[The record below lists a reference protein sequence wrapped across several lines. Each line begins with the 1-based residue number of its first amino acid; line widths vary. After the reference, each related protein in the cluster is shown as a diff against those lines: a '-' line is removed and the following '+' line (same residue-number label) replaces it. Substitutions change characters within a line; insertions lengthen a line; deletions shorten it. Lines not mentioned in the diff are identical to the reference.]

1 MRHSKRAHRADLYF
15 NSGAYSILVRI
26 FAGYAPAMLL
36 LAQFTL
42 LTAANARFFV
52 VVRQHIMMGWVIQVY
67 FRQHCVW
74 VRNALGLLGLPAPLW
89 HVNKSSLALGVT
101 VEIEFLTASLINLL
115 INLSYSILALVVGVY
130 GLLWVDDKLL
140 KNIDLEEEMKKG
152 NVAVA
157 IFASTI
163 LIFVALII
171 AFGFRG

>member
-1 MRHSKRAHRADLYF
+1 MGLE
-15 NSGAYSILVRI
+15 
-26 FAGYAPAMLL
+26 
-36 LAQFTL
+36 
-42 LTAANARFFV
+42 FF
-52 VVRQHIMMGWVIQVY
+52 
-67 FRQHCVW
+67 
-74 VRNALGLLGLPAPLW
+74 
-89 HVNKSSLALGVT
+89 
-101 VEIEFLTASLINLL
+101 TASLINLL
-115 INLSYSILALVVGVY
+115 VNLSYSILALVVGVY

>member
-1 MRHSKRAHRADLYF
+1 MDFGFIS
-15 NSGAYSILVRI
+15 
-26 FAGYAPAMLL
+26 
-36 LAQFTL
+36 
-42 LTAANARFFV
+42 
-52 VVRQHIMMGWVIQVY
+52 
-67 FRQHCVW
+67 
-74 VRNALGLLGLPAPLW
+74 
-89 HVNKSSLALGVT
+89 
-101 VEIEFLTASLINLL
+101 ASLINLA